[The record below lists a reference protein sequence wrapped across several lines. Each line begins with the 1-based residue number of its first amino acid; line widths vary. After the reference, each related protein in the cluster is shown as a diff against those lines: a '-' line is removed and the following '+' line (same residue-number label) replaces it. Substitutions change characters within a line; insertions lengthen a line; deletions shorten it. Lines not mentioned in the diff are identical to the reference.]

1 MSNRDPI
8 FSFVIVN
15 YNGLKYISDCVESIT
30 KNIAHDYEIIVVD
43 NASTDGSTEYLC
55 ENHQK
60 VKLICS
66 DKNLGFAGG
75 NNLGVKAANGKYI
88 VLLNN
93 DAFLLTGLESAIE
106 VLNTTLDVA
115 IVGGTMLG
123 RSGEYRWSAGH
134 FPTPL
139 RLIKIG
145 SMYVK
150 EGPFRLGN
158 FSIGNPA
165 KCYSV
170 DWLEASLWVIRKSL
184 WEDLRGLDEEYFMY
198 GEDVDFCRRVRDSG
212 YRVVYLPSI
221 RYIHVGGYSPR
232 RFPMLVKGFQRYHK
246 KYSRPFTRVL
256 ASVVLQI
263 GITARYVHSRL
274 AYSVRGDEQ
283 YKEKSDACLA
293 VLLQRLW

>member
-75 NNLGVKAANGKYI
+75 NNLGVRAAKGKYI

-93 DAFLLTGLESAIE
+93 DAFLLTGLEPALE
-106 VLNTTLDVA
+106 VLESTPDVA

-139 RLIKIG
+139 RLIKI
-145 SMYVK
+145 STMYVK
-150 EGPFRLGN
+150 KGPFRRGH
-158 FSIGNPA
+158 FASGNPT
-165 KCYSV
+165 KFYSV
-170 DWLEASLWVIRKSL
+170 DWVEGSLWVVRKRV
-184 WEDLRGLDEEYFMY
+184 WEKLRGLDESYFMY
-198 GEDVDFCRRVRDSG
+198 GEDVDFCRRARDFG
-212 YRVVYLPSI
+212 YCVAYLPSI
-221 RYIHVGGYSPR
+221 RYAHIGGYSPR
-232 RFPMLVKGFQRYHK
+232 RLPMLIKGYLRYHK

-263 GITARYVHSRL
+263 GITARYVLSRL
-274 AYSVRGDEQ
+274 AYSLRGGEKH
-283 YKEKSDACLA
+283 KEKSEACLA
-293 VLLQRLW
+293 VLSEGLW